1 MPNNL
6 DSIMNNEALSNSELA
21 RLSGLTDKTVRKI
34 RKNEQ
39 DGSLN
44 SQNKI
49 VKGLNL
55 NPNKIKKED
64 YGRLGVFP
72 NSGA

>member
-1 MPNNL
+1 
-6 DSIMNNEALSNSELA
+6 MNNEALSNSELA